1 MIAQKFVNW
10 ESATINALKS
20 YEAMQHCIDHYA
32 EDIQAANDRLYNLKS
47 ATTDK
52 DPVQGGGSKPEENWV
67 GAIDRKLLLEHK
79 MQDAHRFMAWFSP
92 AWEKLTEAERV
103 LLFERW
109 VVHRED
115 RGRWVES
122 VRIRLFIEQSQCY
135 ERCQEA
141 LKRLTQLLFGA

>member
-1 MIAQKFVNW
+1 MIQQKFVNW
-10 ESATINALKS
+10 EAATINALKS

-67 GAIDRKLLLEHK
+67 GAIDRKLLLEYK
-79 MQDAHRFMAWFSP
+79 MQDAQRFMTWFEP